1 MFQIIRN
8 IFVIRELRNKVL
20 FTLAILVIYR
30 LGAAIPVPGIDLSII
45 KDLFQGG
52 ILGFLDLFSG
62 GALARFAVF
71 SLGIMPYIT
80 ATIIMQLLQMVI
92 PRLEEWAKEG
102 ETGRR
107 KIQQIARYMTVGL
120 ALLQSTGMVFFFREA
135 IVDHT
140 WPYIFLIIV
149 TLTSGTTLI
158 MWLGELI
165 TQFGIG
171 NGISLLIFTSIIS
184 EMPGAIIQM
193 VRLGEINIFRI
204 GLIGIIA
211 LAVVVGVIM
220 IQQGERRITVQYAK
234 QIRGRRVYGGRGTY
248 IPLKVN
254 QAGVIPV
261 IFASSVLLFPA
272 MIAQFFPGGLTQVI
286 ADMLSPAPGPGNVI
300 NPVYIGLYSVL
311 IIIFTYFYS
320 AVVFNPTDI
329 ADNFKKYGGFIPG
342 IRPGRPTAGFLG
354 KILNRI
360 TLPGSIFLASI
371 AILPELFYG
380 YMDVPFRFGGI
391 SLLIVVGVALETM
404 KQLESQL
411 LMRHYEGFFK

>member
-1 MFQIIRN
+1 MFQTIRN

-20 FTLAILVIYR
+20 FTLAILAIYR
-30 LGAAIPVPGIDLSII
+30 LGAAIPVPGIDLSRI

-92 PRLEEWAKEG
+92 PKLEEWAKEG

-120 ALLQSTGMVFFFREA
+120 ALLQSTGMVIFFREV
-135 IVDHT
+135 IVSYT

-184 EMPGAIIQM
+184 GIPGVAIQM

-204 GLIGIIA
+204 GLIGVIA

-254 QAGVIPV
+254 QAGVIPI

-286 ADMLSPAPGPGNVI
+286 ADMLSPGLGNVI

-329 ADNFKKYGGFIPG
+329 ADNFKKYGGFVPG

-354 KILNRI
+354 KILNRM
-360 TLPGSIFLASI
+360 TLPGSIFLAAI

-380 YMDVPFRFGGI
+380 YMNVPFRFGGT

>member
-1 MFQIIRN
+1 MLQTIRN

-20 FTLAILVIYR
+20 FTLAILAIYR
-30 LGAAIPVPGIDLSII
+30 LGAAIPVPGVDLSRI

-92 PRLEEWAKEG
+92 PKIEEWAKEG

-120 ALLQSTGMVFFFREA
+120 GLLQSTGMVIFFREA
-135 IVDHT
+135 MVSYT

-149 TLTSGTTLI
+149 TLTAGTTLI

-184 EMPGAIIQM
+184 GIPGVAIQM

-204 GLIGIIA
+204 GLIGLIA

-254 QAGVIPV
+254 QAGVIPI

-286 ADMLSPAPGPGNVI
+286 ADMLSPGTRNVI

-311 IIIFTYFYS
+311 IIMFTYFYS

-354 KILNRI
+354 KILNRV
-360 TLPGSIFLASI
+360 TLPGSIFLAAI

-380 YMDVPFRFGGI
+380 YLNVPFRFGGT

>member
-1 MFQIIRN
+1 MFQTIRN

-20 FTLAILVIYR
+20 FTLAILAIYR
-30 LGAAIPVPGIDLSII
+30 LGAAIPVPGIDLSRIR
-45 KDLFQGG
+45 DLFQGG

-92 PRLEEWAKEG
+92 PKLEEWAKEG

-120 ALLQSTGMVFFFREA
+120 ALLQSTGMVIFFREV
-135 IVDHT
+135 IVSYT

-184 EMPGAIIQM
+184 GIPGAVIQT
-193 VRLGEINIFRI
+193 VRLGEINILRI
-204 GLIGIIA
+204 GLISVVA

-254 QAGVIPV
+254 QAGVIPI

-286 ADMLSPAPGPGNVI
+286 ADMLSPGAGNVI

-320 AVVFNPTDI
+320 AVVFNPIDI

-371 AILPELFYG
+371 AIMPELFYG
-380 YMDVPFRFGGI
+380 YMNVPFRFGGT

>member
-1 MFQIIRN
+1 MFQTIRN

-20 FTLAILVIYR
+20 FTLAILAIYR
-30 LGAAIPVPGIDLSII
+30 LGAAIPVPGVDLSRI

-92 PRLEEWAKEG
+92 PKLEEWAKEG

-120 ALLQSTGMVFFFREA
+120 GLFQSTAMVIFFREV
-135 IVDHT
+135 IVSYT

-184 EMPGAIIQM
+184 GIPGVAIQM

-204 GLIGIIA
+204 GLIGLIA

-254 QAGVIPV
+254 QAGVIPI

-286 ADMLSPAPGPGNVI
+286 ADMLSPGSRNVI

-311 IIIFTYFYS
+311 IIMFTYFYS

-360 TLPGSIFLASI
+360 TLPGSIFLATI

-380 YMDVPFRFGGI
+380 YMNVPFRFGGT

>member
-1 MFQIIRN
+1 MFQTIRN

-20 FTLAILVIYR
+20 FTLAILAIYR
-30 LGAAIPVPGIDLSII
+30 LGAAIPVPGIDLSRI

-92 PRLEEWAKEG
+92 PKLEEWAKEG

-120 ALLQSTGMVFFFREA
+120 ALLQSTGMVIFFREA
-135 IVDHT
+135 MVSYT

-184 EMPGAIIQM
+184 GMPGVAIQM

-204 GLIGIIA
+204 GLIGVIA
-211 LAVVVGVIM
+211 LAVIVGVIM

-254 QAGVIPV
+254 QAGVIPI

-286 ADMLSPAPGPGNVI
+286 ADMLSPGSGPGNVI

-311 IIIFTYFYS
+311 IIMFTYFYS

-371 AILPELFYG
+371 AIMPELFYG
-380 YMDVPFRFGGI
+380 YMNVPFRFGGT